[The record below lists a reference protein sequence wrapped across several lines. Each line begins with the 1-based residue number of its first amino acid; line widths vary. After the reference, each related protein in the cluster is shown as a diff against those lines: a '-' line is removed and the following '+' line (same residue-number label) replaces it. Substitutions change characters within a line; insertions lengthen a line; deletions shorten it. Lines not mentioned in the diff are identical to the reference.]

1 MKIEDAVIQWLKDDS
16 QLAAHARE
24 KAQGDEFEWGDS
36 EMHELLIDVYGSAQ
50 YAADLG
56 VDMGVRSEF
65 RKTNGPMPLIEMDRT
80 PVRKF
85 LVGGEE

>member
-1 MKIEDAVIQWLKDDS
+1 MAIEDAVIQWLKDDG

-24 KAQGDEFEWGDS
+24 AAWGDEFLWGDPAV
-36 EMHELLIDVYGSAQ
+36 HELLCNIYSSAQ

-65 RKTNGPMPLIEMDRT
+65 RKRNGFGRLLDMRLV

-85 LVGGEE
+85 LVGDDE